1 MKAGL
6 WARGSWMND
15 ALDIFQSSAAIVCVW
30 SSEAK
35 HVLFCSGE
43 NGKNTDAWPMV
54 KRNQN
59 KLGAICKFK
68 LRLL

>member
-15 ALDIFQSSAAIVCVW
+15 ADIFQSSAVIVCVW

-35 HVLFCSGE
+35 HVLFCSVFFPQA
-43 NGKNTDAWPMV
+43 KMV
-54 KRNQN
+54 K
-59 KLGAICKFK
+59 I
-68 LRLL
+68 